1 MNKRKN
7 EISQL
12 NSKYNLTISENNLK
26 PKKTRFEI
34 LYENSSIHDKKLD
47 LIRAK
52 IYFNQQERMIPDITQ
67 KSKNIN
73 RKRELFYKRLYQS
86 DNEISTEV
94 NKIKHKNKEK
104 NNLKLSREI
113 KSNKINK
120 ETEKNN
126 SISEKSLKDEENLYI
141 INNKEK
147 NEKHKKFYKSS
158 KIKSR
163 NSSFIFQP
171 IINNNSRY
179 LASKMK
185 TNSIQRL
192 FSLSLREKENLK
204 IISQTRQEKLELLLK
219 SEKEKKLFKINNRY
233 KPNVKMNKKKLV
245 DKLYEKG
252 INSIKRKEEKT
263 KKERLLNEKEY
274 LQYSFTPKINHN
286 YSFNCFNKSNDVSF
300 DQSNKNNQKRLYN
313 NLSFNR
319 DNKILHI
326 NNSSFYERNKTWKK
340 LVDKKKEALRKKL
353 NNDNSF
359 NCEENRINK
368 KSDDEILKTD
378 EDFIKK
384 HFIEYQTFL
393 NKYTQQIRR
402 KNLDKINYRK
412 KNIPPKKVYAKK
424 LVIEYVNECDS
435 NCPTNDGTVKFYCD
449 KRPINNINKN
459 RDELKI
465 SDFFKDDI
473 KLETK
478 NFNNEQEYFV
488 NSKKSQNNRN
498 NIFLPKHTKNYT
510 SNLSFYNAV
519 NNLVNKIE

>member
-1 MNKRKN
+1 MKKRKN
-7 EISQL
+7 EFSKSNFKYDL
-12 NSKYNLTISENNLK
+12 NIDKDNSK

-52 IYFNQQERMIPDITQ
+52 IYFNQQERMIPDITK

-86 DNEISTEV
+86 DNETSFEIS
-94 NKIKHKNKEK
+94 KIKQKNKEK
-104 NNLKLSREI
+104 NKLKLSSEI
-113 KSNKINK
+113 KSIKTDK

-126 SISEKSLKDEENLYI
+126 SVSENSFRDEKNLYI

-147 NEKHKKFYKSS
+147 NAKHKKFYKTS

-163 NSSFIFQP
+163 NSFFVFQP
-171 IINNNSRY
+171 ILNNNSKY

-185 TNSIQRL
+185 TNSNQRL
-192 FSLSLREKENLK
+192 FSLSLSEKQNLK
-204 IISQTRQEKLELLLK
+204 TISQKRQQTLELLLK
-219 SEKEKKLFKINNRY
+219 SEKEKKMFKINKTY
-233 KPNVKMNKKKLV
+233 KPNVKMNKRKWV

-252 INSIKRKEEKT
+252 INSIKKKEEEA
-263 KKERLLNEKEY
+263 KKERLLNENEY

-286 YSFNCFNKSNDVSF
+286 YSYTCFNKSCNISIE
-300 DQSNKNNQKRLYN
+300 QSKKNKRKRLYN

-319 DNKILHI
+319 NNKILYI
-326 NNSSFYERNKTWKK
+326 NNSSVYERNKTWKK

-353 NNDNSF
+353 NDDNSLISD
-359 NCEENRINK
+359 ERRINK

-378 EDFIKK
+378 ESFIKK
-384 HFIEYQTFL
+384 HVIEYQTFL
-393 NKYTQQIRR
+393 DKYNQQIIK

-412 KNIPPKKVYAKK
+412 KNIPPKKIYAKK

-435 NCPTNDGTVKFYCD
+435 NCQTNDGTVKFYCD

-478 NFNNEQEYFV
+478 NFNNQQEYFI
-488 NSKKSQNNRN
+488 NLNKSQNDRN
-498 NIFLPKHTKNYT
+498 NIVAPKNTKNYT
-510 SNLSFYNAV
+510 NNLSFYNAV
-519 NNLVNKIE
+519 NNLINKIE

>member
-1 MNKRKN
+1 MKKRKN
-7 EISQL
+7 EISQS
-12 NSKYNLTISENNLK
+12 NSKYSLNISENNLK

-73 RKRELFYKRLYQS
+73 RKGELFYKRLYQS
-86 DNEISTEV
+86 DNETLTEIS
-94 NKIKHKNKEK
+94 KIKHKNKGK
-104 NNLKLSREI
+104 NKLKLSGEI
-113 KSNKINK
+113 KSNKTNK

-126 SISEKSLKDEENLYI
+126 SISENSLKDEENLYI

-147 NEKHKKFYKSS
+147 NAKHKKFYKFS

-171 IINNNSRY
+171 IINNNSKY
-179 LASKMK
+179 IASKMK

-192 FSLSLREKENLK
+192 LSLSLREKENLK
-204 IISQTRQEKLELLLK
+204 TISQKRKQKLELLLK
-219 SEKEKKLFKINNRY
+219 SEKEKKLFKINNTY
-233 KPNVKMNKKKLV
+233 KPNVKMNKRKWI

-252 INSIKRKEEKT
+252 INSIKRKEEET

-286 YSFNCFNKSNDVSF
+286 YSYTCFNKSYNISIEK
-300 DQSNKNNQKRLYN
+300 SKNNNRKGLYGN
-313 NLSFNR
+313 QSFNR
-319 DNKILHI
+319 NNKTLPL
-326 NNSSFYERNKTWKK
+326 NNSSFYERNKTWQK
-340 LVDKKKEALRKKL
+340 LIDKKRDALRKKL

-359 NCEENRINK
+359 NCDESKIYK
-368 KSDDEILKTD
+368 KSDEEILKTD
-378 EDFIKK
+378 ESFIRK

-393 NKYTQQIRR
+393 NKYNQQIIK

-449 KRPINNINKN
+449 KRPINTINKN
-459 RDELKI
+459 RNELKI
-465 SDFFKDDI
+465 SDFFKNDI

-478 NFNNEQEYFV
+478 NFNKEQEYFI
-488 NSKKSQNNRN
+488 NLKKNKYDRN
-498 NIFLPKHTKNYT
+498 DIILRKHTKNYE

-519 NNLVNKIE
+519 NNLINKIE

>member
-1 MNKRKN
+1 
-7 EISQL
+7 
-12 NSKYNLTISENNLK
+12 
-26 PKKTRFEI
+26 
-34 LYENSSIHDKKLD
+34 
-47 LIRAK
+47 
-52 IYFNQQERMIPDITQ
+52 
-67 KSKNIN
+67 
-73 RKRELFYKRLYQS
+73 
-86 DNEISTEV
+86 
-94 NKIKHKNKEK
+94 
-104 NNLKLSREI
+104 
-113 KSNKINK
+113 
-120 ETEKNN
+120 
-126 SISEKSLKDEENLYI
+126 
-141 INNKEK
+141 
-147 NEKHKKFYKSS
+147 
-158 KIKSR
+158 
-163 NSSFIFQP
+163 
-171 IINNNSRY
+171 
-179 LASKMK
+179 MK

-252 INSIKRKEEKT
+252 INSIKRKEEET

-286 YSFNCFNKSNDVSF
+286 YSFNCFNKSNDASF
-300 DQSNKNNQKRLYN
+300 DQSNKNNQKRLYD

-326 NNSSFYERNKTWKK
+326 NNSSFYERNKTWKE

-359 NCEENRINK
+359 NCEESRINK

>member
-252 INSIKRKEEKT
+252 INSIKRKEEET

-286 YSFNCFNKSNDVSF
+286 YSYSYSFLNKLNSVSI
-300 DQSNKNNQKRLYN
+300 DSSKNNYPKGLYN
-313 NLSFNR
+313 NTSFHRKNINSLNF
-319 DNKILHI
+319 NKT
-326 NNSSFYERNKTWKK
+326 SFYERNKTWKK
-340 LVDKKKEALRKKL
+340 SIEQKKEQLRKKIK
-353 NNDNSF
+353 NENSF
-359 NCEENRINK
+359 TNDESKLNK
-368 KSDDEILKTD
+368 KSGDDIMKTD
-378 EDFIKK
+378 ESFIKRNY
-384 HFIEYQTFL
+384 IEYQTFL
-393 NKYTQQIRR
+393 DKYNQKIIK
-402 KNLDKINYRK
+402 KNLDKINIRICK
-412 KNIPPKKVYAKK
+412 
-424 LVIEYVNECDS
+424 
-435 NCPTNDGTVKFYCD
+435 
-449 KRPINNINKN
+449 
-459 RDELKI
+459 
-465 SDFFKDDI
+465 
-473 KLETK
+473 
-478 NFNNEQEYFV
+478 
-488 NSKKSQNNRN
+488 
-498 NIFLPKHTKNYT
+498 
-510 SNLSFYNAV
+510 
-519 NNLVNKIE
+519 

>member
-1 MNKRKN
+1 MNKRKD

-12 NSKYNLTISENNLK
+12 NSKYNLSISENNLK

-47 LIRAK
+47 FIKAK

-104 NNLKLSREI
+104 NKLKLSREI

-252 INSIKRKEEKT
+252 INSIKRKEEET

-286 YSFNCFNKSNDVSF
+286 YSFNCFNKSNDASF

-326 NNSSFYERNKTWKK
+326 NNSSFYERNKTWKE

-353 NNDNSF
+353 NNDDSF
-359 NCEENRINK
+359 N
-368 KSDDEILKTD
+368 
-378 EDFIKK
+378 
-384 HFIEYQTFL
+384 
-393 NKYTQQIRR
+393 
-402 KNLDKINYRK
+402 
-412 KNIPPKKVYAKK
+412 
-424 LVIEYVNECDS
+424 
-435 NCPTNDGTVKFYCD
+435 
-449 KRPINNINKN
+449 
-459 RDELKI
+459 
-465 SDFFKDDI
+465 
-473 KLETK
+473 
-478 NFNNEQEYFV
+478 
-488 NSKKSQNNRN
+488 
-498 NIFLPKHTKNYT
+498 
-510 SNLSFYNAV
+510 
-519 NNLVNKIE
+519 